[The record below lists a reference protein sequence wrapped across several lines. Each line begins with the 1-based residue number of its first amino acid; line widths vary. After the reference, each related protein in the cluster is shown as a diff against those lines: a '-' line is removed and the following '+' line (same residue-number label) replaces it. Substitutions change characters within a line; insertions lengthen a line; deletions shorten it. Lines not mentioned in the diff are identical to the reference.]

1 MTHESRGTRGHR
13 VNRIERAVADALE
26 FDLLPSLQDP
36 LLADLHLISIEAS
49 NNLASIHVVV
59 GPSAARVEDPAI
71 QEALDKATG
80 WLRSELASMLTIK
93 RMPALKLRYV
103 PVPLGRQTGGGI

>member
-1 MTHESRGTRGHR
+1 MSHHDRGTRGHR
-13 VNRIERAVADALE
+13 VDRIERAVADALE

-49 NNLASIHVVV
+49 NNLASIQVVV
-59 GPSAARVEDPAI
+59 APSVLRPDDPQI

-103 PVPLGRQTGGGI
+103 PVPLGKTGGGV